1 MTGGLLGFEGGVGIV
16 ASASPEAPPTSGPAP
31 ASPYAYAIPPAG
43 GMLGFEGGFGI
54 VASASTEATP
64 TTPPPSTDELPGP
77 GDPPPDPS
85 YSATF
90 LGAVASWLASK
101 GAFHSVF
108 LGGLHYDAAPAD
120 PRITYPY
127 VVFAQHGS
135 RRKGVIGRPS
145 WSEDVE
151 VTFQINASGD
161 LDIDALAVTLE
172 SILFSPRGA
181 GHDPI
186 PFTNGRCLHRRG
198 GVKSIGLA
206 RAMGV
211 GGVDV
216 FQATIDST
224 WLVARDS

>member
-1 MTGGLLGFEGGVGIV
+1 MTVGPAPVPPFTYAITAPGELFAFAGGLGIV
-16 ASASPEAPPTSGPAP
+16 ASASSES
-31 ASPYAYAIPPAG
+31 PPATPSP
-43 GMLGFEGGFGI
+43 EP
-54 VASASTEATP
+54 TE
-64 TTPPPSTDELPGP
+64 PGP
-77 GDPPPDPS
+77 GDPPVDTS
-85 YSATF
+85 YASTF
-90 LGAVASWLASK
+90 LNALVNWLAPQ

-108 LGGLHYDAAPAD
+108 TGGLHYDVGPAD

-127 VVFAQHGS
+127 VTFAQHDS
-135 RRKGVIGRPS
+135 KRTGVIGRPS

-151 VTFQINASGD
+151 VTFRINASGD
-161 LDIDALAVTLE
+161 DDIDVLADTLA
-172 SILFSPRGA
+172 SILFSPRGT

-186 PFTNGRCLHRRG
+186 EFSRGRIVHRRG

-216 FQATIDST
+216 FQATIESK